1 VLGAISSAQ
10 PVRRAGAAIAFVSG
24 LLLLIAAYGVVVAG
38 GPALMAKV
46 PNLVARL
53 IA

>member
-1 VLGAISSAQ
+1 
-10 PVRRAGAAIAFVSG
+10 VRRAGAAVVFASG
-24 LLLLIAAYGVVVAG
+24 LLLLVAAYGVVIAG